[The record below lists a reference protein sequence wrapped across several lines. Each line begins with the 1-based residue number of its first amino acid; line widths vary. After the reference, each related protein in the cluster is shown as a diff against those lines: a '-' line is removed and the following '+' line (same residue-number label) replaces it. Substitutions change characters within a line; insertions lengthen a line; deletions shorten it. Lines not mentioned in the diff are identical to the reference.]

1 MRALLARLLKTSAG
15 RNAALLAAGM
25 GSVLAPVGLYVNAD
39 AIAEAMPRI
48 AAFAMMREEP
58 FEPHLVVFG
67 PQARVNEGDH
77 DFRQVVRI
85 SVPGDAGR
93 IHLRVFDPDTSG
105 AFDEI
110 MGGTDSTIRYS
121 LFGAGARASIQRDA
135 DGIPRETVE
144 GTALGSI
151 EYGPDADVD
160 GRWAT
165 LFSGEASAGSEGVD
179 GGREFLLLVEGIAGN
194 DGNVF
199 DVAVSGSDTQNRL
212 VAGARLSTLLPTIQV
227 PAGRDLGEMR
237 FDIPADAVALRV
249 ENFDAAGGSIT
260 YDGRFR
266 SRAIAASGKNEWRGS
281 DVALNADEPGGPGSV
296 TATNGS
302 ETPNDM
308 TLYVTAIDAAGN
320 EQPLA
325 VELPIRA
332 VAPNR
337 RPVLALSVEPLACKE
352 IRFSAAGS
360 SDPDGE
366 AIAHRW
372 RLGEDAAWIDG
383 ETIVQ
388 RFDDFG
394 VMTGRLEG
402 FDASGRV
409 ASGAAREFSFFV
421 KPPPVASFEA
431 PALVAQG
438 AQVAFD
444 GTGSSSPALPLGTE
458 IARQR
463 WDFGDGTV
471 LVQEA
476 GEPGF
481 GMQVHRYDRFGTFTV
496 TLTVTD
502 SSENP
507 CNQAVA
513 TRQIAVN
520 APPIADAGGDRRIAL
535 GDEIAF
541 DAGSPRGIDGDAHV
555 FAWDF
560 GDGATA
566 EGASVVHRYAGPGT
580 YAVSL
585 TVDDGRGAEN
595 SVARGGT
602 TVFVNAAPAA
612 TAAKTP
618 DRLVAGA
625 PGLFDAS
632 AVSDPDGR
640 ITAVEWRFSDG
651 TTSDK
656 PVVRRSFAAPGTFTV
671 TLTVTDDSRLAN
683 GTTTIERSFTVV
695 DSGNDAPIPE
705 AGGDREAVTG
715 ALVRFDGSGSRDP
728 DGSIL
733 AYRWDFGD
741 GTTAEGLA
749 VDHVYH
755 VAGTYRA
762 TLTVE
767 DDSGRDNATASTSFD
782 VIVDNR
788 ENLSPEVRVGGDRS
802 AFVHEIIPFDAT
814 GTTDQDGNVV
824 AVEWDFGD
832 GAKASGFKARHAY
845 AKPGTYEV
853 HVLVRDDS
861 GRRGSERDARF
872 TVTVTHPFNQPP
884 DVAVAPELSLETGI
898 SHPFDAHAATDP
910 DGRVTRIEWSFG
922 DGTVSREPLI
932 EHAYALP
939 GTYFGK
945 LTLVDDSGLDSGITE
960 RKFVAFVEER
970 RNTRPVAEAGPDVS
984 AIVGQRIDFDGG
996 ASSDADSS
1004 LVGYRWDFGNGKQA
1018 EGRKRSIV
1026 YDQPGAYI
1034 VTLTVTDNSGQ
1045 ENGSASDT
1053 LTVTVADRPNVPP
1066 IAQVEADRPAA
1077 IDEPIAFSGA
1087 ASQDPDGNILSYD
1100 WDFGDG
1106 TTLRGRDVVH
1116 RYARSGPYVAR
1127 LTVTD
1132 DSRLAN
1138 GKASAE
1144 RRILVNQPPVAD
1156 AGPDQH
1162 VTASVVAFD
1171 AGASVDTDGT
1181 IATYRWDFGD
1191 GETGTGRTVA
1201 HTYRSPGTYTV
1212 TLFIAD
1218 DSGTIRNDASDTM
1231 TVRVNALPIA
1241 DAGFDLVAAPGETL
1255 TFDGRR
1261 SEDPDGTITRHAW
1274 NFRDGNTAEGEV
1286 VEHAFARPGT
1296 YTVELTVADD
1306 SGHPNATDFSQIRV
1320 TVNDAPVARAG
1331 PDLVAAPGEAFTLSG
1346 DRSSDSDGA
1355 VTAWRWDVNETGAM
1369 LVGAV
1374 VEHRFDAPG
1383 VYTLTLTVTDD
1394 SSAGNRTAQDEIT
1407 VFVNHQPVAEAGRDV
1422 FSEALRIV
1430 FDATAS
1436 TDADNDGL
1444 AYQWDLGDGNM
1455 ATGPVVEHTYQ
1466 TGGVYPVLLTVD
1478 DGKGLSNSHNRDSMT
1493 VRINRAPLAIAGVN
1507 RQACVGD
1514 VVVFDGSSS
1523 TDPDQ
1528 GLLRY
1533 AWDFGD
1539 GASSDI
1545 INPTK
1550 TFDTPGTFGV
1560 RLTVTDESGL
1570 ANGTHADETLVTVLP
1585 APVANA
1591 GEDLEICANTT
1602 VRFDG
1607 RRSTDIDGVVN
1618 RFSWDF
1624 GDGSSG
1630 GGDQPEH
1637 AYTDA
1642 GSYRVTLQIEGDNL
1656 GLCSPVSSDDL
1667 LVTVLPAPRAVITAV
1682 RAAAVGE
1689 EVVFDGGASYLD
1701 GGVVTGHSWDFGD
1714 GSTGSGAVARH
1725 AFSSPGVYRV
1735 QLRALSGEDSQG
1747 CSSADTFH
1755 VITVNA
1761 APVAKV
1767 AGNAAV
1773 EVDQPLELS
1782 AAGSLDPD
1790 GGIAS
1795 YRWDFGD
1802 GGTASGVEVR
1812 HIWRTPGS
1820 FPVTLTVSDGTGLIN
1835 AENTTT
1841 FMVTVADAP
1850 RTAIETAEAACA
1862 GERVSFGL
1870 SNLPG
1875 LADPEALV
1883 WSFGDGGNAAGP
1895 AAVHVFGQPGTY
1907 SVSVK
1912 GPIDRA
1918 GEVLLTPVA
1927 RLVKVNRPPSAIIEA
1942 ERKTCPG
1949 QAVAFDAS
1957 KSFDADGGIVGY
1969 AWDFGDGQTATGLRA
1984 THSFERPGTYAVRM
1998 TATDASGSACAAT
2011 VETLEVFVNAPPA
2024 ADAGPDVDVFIGG
2037 ALDSHV
2043 LDASASRDAD
2053 GDPLDHYWT
2062 LSNGFESDGEK
2073 ARVEITQAG
2082 DIAVELTTS
2091 DPHGLDCS
2099 VSTDTVTIRARS
2111 RSQTLLLPETRDSG
2125 LN

>member
-1 MRALLARLLKTSAG
+1 MRALLARLLKTRAG

-39 AIAEAMPRI
+39 AIANAMPRL
-48 AAFAMMREEP
+48 AAFAMMGDEP

-67 PQARVNEGDH
+67 PLARVNEGDH
-77 DFRQVVRI
+77 DFRQVVRVL
-85 SVPGDAGR
+85 VPADAGR
-93 IHLRVFDPDTSG
+93 IHLRVFDPDTGG
-105 AFDEI
+105 AFDEAK
-110 MGGTDSTIRYS
+110 GGYDSVIRFS

-135 DGIPRETVE
+135 AGVAQENVE
-144 GTALGSI
+144 GTPLGTIDFGS
-151 EYGPDADVD
+151 DAAAD

-165 LFSGEASAGSEGVD
+165 LFAAEASSGIEVS
-179 GGREFLLLVEGIAGN
+179 GGREFLVLVEGLSGN

-199 DVAVSGSDTQNRL
+199 DVSASSSDARNEPI
-212 VAGARLSTLLPTIQV
+212 AGARLSTLMPTIQV

-237 FDIPADAVALRV
+237 LAVPEDAVAVRV
-249 ENFDAAGGSIT
+249 ENFDAAGGRIV
-260 YDGRFR
+260 YGGPFR
-266 SRAIAASGKNEWRGS
+266 SRVLAASGKNEWRGS
-281 DVALNADEPGGPGSV
+281 DVELDGDEPGGPGSV

-308 TLYVTAIDAAGN
+308 TLFVTALDATGA
-320 EQPLA
+320 ERPLA

-337 RPVLALSVEPLACKE
+337 RPDLALAVEPLACRQ

-360 SDPDGE
+360 SDPDGG
-366 AIAHRW
+366 AVTYRW
-372 RLGEDAAWIDG
+372 RLGEDADWMEG
-383 ETIVQ
+383 ETVTQ
-388 RFDDFG
+388 SFSDYG
-394 VMTGRLEG
+394 VKAGRLEG
-402 FDASGRV
+402 FDASGQV
-409 ASGAAREFSFFV
+409 ASGSARAFSFFV
-421 KPPPVASFEA
+421 KPPPVAAFEA

-438 AQVAFD
+438 AEVAFD
-444 GTGSSSPALPLGTE
+444 GTGSSSPALPEGTE
-458 IARQR
+458 IARYR

-481 GMQVHRYDRFGTFTV
+481 GTPVHRYDRFGSFTV

-502 SSENP
+502 SSDDP
-507 CNQAVA
+507 CNEAVA
-513 TRQIAVN
+513 TRPIAVN
-520 APPIADAGGDRRIAL
+520 APPVANAGGDRRIAL

-541 DAGSPRGIDGDAHV
+541 DAGSPQGADGDIHA

-560 GDGATA
+560 GDGTQVS
-566 EGASVVHRYAGPGT
+566 GAAVAHRYAQPGT

-585 TVDDGRGAEN
+585 TVDDGRNAAN
-595 SVARGGT
+595 SVARAAAS
-602 TVFVNAAPAA
+602 VFVNAAPDA

-632 AVSDPDGR
+632 AASDPDGR
-640 ITAVEWRFSDG
+640 ITAHEWRFSDG

-656 PVVRRSFAAPGTFTV
+656 PVIRRSFVAPGTYGV

-683 GTTTIERSFTVV
+683 GMTTIERSFTVV
-695 DSGNDAPIPE
+695 DSGNDAPIAE

-741 GTTAEGLA
+741 GTTAEGLG

-767 DDSGRDNATASTSFD
+767 DDSGRENAVASTSFD

-788 ENLSPEVRVGGDRS
+788 QNLSPQVRVGGDRA

-814 GTTDQDGNVV
+814 GTTDPDGNVV

-832 GAKASGFKARHAY
+832 GAKASGFEARHAY
-845 AKPGTYEV
+845 ARPGSYKV

-861 GRRGSERDARF
+861 GRRGSEAEARF

-884 DVAVAPELSLETGI
+884 DAAVAPELSLETGVP
-898 SHPFDAHAATDP
+898 HLFDARTAADP

-922 DGTVSREPLI
+922 DGAVSTEAAI
-932 EHAYALP
+932 AHAYAAP

-945 LTLVDDSGLDSGITE
+945 LRLVDDSGLDSGVTE
-960 RKFVAFVEER
+960 RKFVVFVEER
-970 RNTRPVAEAGPDVS
+970 RNARPVAEAGPDVA
-984 AIVGQRIDFDGG
+984 AIVGQRVDLDGG
-996 ASSDADSS
+996 ASTDADSNI
-1004 LVGYRWDFGNGKQA
+1004 VGYLWDFGNGRQA
-1018 EGRKRSIV
+1018 EGQKRSIV
-1026 YDQPGAYI
+1026 YDRPGTYA
-1034 VTLTVTDNSGQ
+1034 VTLTVTDGSGQ
-1045 ENGSASDT
+1045 DNASASDT
-1053 LTVTVADRPNVPP
+1053 LTVTVADRPNLAPV
-1066 IAQVEADRPAA
+1066 ARVETDRPAA

-1087 ASQDPDGNILSYD
+1087 ASDDPDGNILSYD

-1106 TTLRGRDVVH
+1106 AAARGRDVVH
-1116 RYARSGPYVAR
+1116 RYSRSGLYVAR

-1132 DSRLAN
+1132 DSGLAN
-1138 GKASAE
+1138 DEASAE

-1162 VTASVVAFD
+1162 VTASVVEFD
-1171 AGASVDTDGT
+1171 AGGSVDSDGA
-1181 IATYRWDFGD
+1181 IAIYRWDFGD
-1191 GETGTGRTVA
+1191 GETGAGRTIA
-1201 HTYRSPGTYTV
+1201 HTYRSPGTYAV
-1212 TLFIAD
+1212 TLSIED
-1218 DSGTIRNDASDTM
+1218 DSGTIRNGATDTM
-1231 TVRVNALPIA
+1231 TVRVNALPVA
-1241 DAGFDLVAAPGETL
+1241 DAGFDMVAAPGETL

-1274 NFRDGNTAEGEV
+1274 NFRDGAAAEGEV

-1296 YTVELTVADD
+1296 YTVELTVEDD

-1320 TVNDAPVARAG
+1320 TINEAPVARAG
-1331 PDLVAAPGEAFTLSG
+1331 PDLVVAPGEPFRLSG
-1346 DRSSDSDGA
+1346 DRSSDQDGT
-1355 VTAWRWDVNETGAM
+1355 VTAWRWDVNETGAV
-1369 LVGAV
+1369 LDGAE
-1374 VEHRFDAPG
+1374 VEHRFEAPG
-1383 VYTLTLTVTDD
+1383 VYTVTLTVTDD
-1394 SSAGNRTAQDEIT
+1394 SSAGNRTAQDEMT

-1436 TDADNDGL
+1436 ADADNDGL
-1444 AYQWDLGDGNM
+1444 AYLWDLGDGNT

-1478 DGKGLSNSHNRDSMT
+1478 DGKGLSNSQNRDSMT
-1493 VRINRAPLAIAGVN
+1493 VRINRAPLAIAGDN

-1533 AWDFGD
+1533 SWDFGD
-1539 GASSDI
+1539 GAASDI

-1550 TFDTPGTFGV
+1550 TFETPGTFGV

-1570 ANGTHADETLVTVLP
+1570 ANGTHSAETLVTVLP

-1591 GEDLEICANTT
+1591 GEDLQICANTT

-1637 AYTDA
+1637 TYTDA
-1642 GSYRVTLQIEGDNL
+1642 GNYRVTLQIEGDNL

-1689 EVVFDGGASYLD
+1689 EVVFDGAASYLD
-1701 GGVVTGHSWDFGD
+1701 GGTVTGHAWDFGD
-1714 GSTGSGAVARH
+1714 GTTGAGAVVRH
-1725 AFSSPGVYRV
+1725 AFDRPGTYRV
-1735 QLRALSGEDSQG
+1735 QLKALSGQDSQG
-1747 CSSADTFH
+1747 CSSADTIH
-1755 VITVNA
+1755 VITINA
-1761 APVAKV
+1761 APVAQV

-1802 GGTASGVEVR
+1802 GGTATGVEVR
-1812 HIWRTPGS
+1812 HIWRTPGT
-1820 FPVTLTVSDGTGLIN
+1820 FPVTLTVSDGTSLIN
-1835 AENTTT
+1835 AENSTT
-1841 FMVTVADAP
+1841 FSVTVADAP
-1850 RTAIETAEAACA
+1850 RTAIEAAQAACA

-1875 LADPEALV
+1875 LADPDALV
-1883 WSFGDGGNAAGP
+1883 WSFGDGSNATGP
-1895 AAVHVFGQPGTY
+1895 AAVHVFAQPGTY

-1927 RLVKVNRPPSAIIEA
+1927 RLVKVNRPPAAIIEA

-1949 QAVAFDAS
+1949 QTVRFDAS
-1957 KSFDADGGIVGY
+1957 RSFDADGAIASY
-1969 AWDFGDGQTATGLRA
+1969 DWDFGDGHLATGPQVSH
-1984 THSFERPGTYAVRM
+1984 TFDRPGTYAVRM
-1998 TATDASGSACAAT
+1998 KATDTSGSACAAT
-2011 VETLEVFVNAPPA
+2011 VETLEVFVNAPPVA
-2024 ADAGPDVDVFIGG
+2024 EAGPDVDLFIGG

-2043 LDASASRDAD
+2043 LDASGSRDAD
-2053 GDPLDHYWT
+2053 GDALDHYWT

-2073 ARVEITQAG
+2073 ARVEITQPG

-2099 VSTDTVTIRARS
+2099 VSTDRITIRARS
-2111 RSQTLLLPETRDSG
+2111 RSQTLLLPETGDSG